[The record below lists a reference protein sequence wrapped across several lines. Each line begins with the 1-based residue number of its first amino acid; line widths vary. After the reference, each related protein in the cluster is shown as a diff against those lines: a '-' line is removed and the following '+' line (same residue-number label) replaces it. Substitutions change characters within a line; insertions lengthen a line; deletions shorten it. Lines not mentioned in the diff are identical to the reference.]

1 MDTIASKK
9 LTREGAMKVLGAA
22 VDGAHALDCHVSIA
36 VVDDG
41 GHLIAFT
48 RSEKA
53 ELYSIA
59 IAQAK
64 AKSAALT
71 RFPSGKKSPTGNE
84 RDDHHALWRSRWPRA
99 PARLS
104 RSQAAFRSFPKGKSS
119 ARWASAARE
128 SRTSRSRRPR
138 RRRWANNSR
147 HDDKG
152 AICDILKINAGA
164 RLAQSTACPRVDD
177 EVPWM
182 FLLIVPPR
190 IVRR

>member
-22 VDGAHALDCHVSIA
+22 VDRSHALNCHVSIA
-36 VVDDG
+36 VVDDA

-48 RSEKA
+48 RSERA

-84 RDDHHALWRSRWPRA
+84 RDDHHALA
-99 PARLS
+99 LTL
-104 RSQAAFRSFPKGKSS
+104 AAGVGSFVTIPGGFPIFSEGEIVGAVGISGAAIKDVEIAQTAAAALGK
-119 ARWASAARE
+119 
-128 SRTSRSRRPR
+128 
-138 RRRWANNSR
+138 
-147 HDDKG
+147 
-152 AICDILKINAGA
+152 
-164 RLAQSTACPRVDD
+164 
-177 EVPWM
+177 
-182 FLLIVPPR
+182 
-190 IVRR
+190 

>member
-1 MDTIASKK
+1 MDTVASKK

-22 VDGAHALDCHVSIA
+22 VDKAHAMSAHVSIA

-84 RDDHHALWRSRWPRA
+84 RNDHHAI
-99 PARLS
+99 
-104 RSQAAFRSFPKGKSS
+104 
-119 ARWASAARE
+119 
-128 SRTSRSRRPR
+128 
-138 RRRWANNSR
+138 
-147 HDDKG
+147 
-152 AICDILKINAGA
+152 AITLAAGA
-164 RLAQSTACPRVDD
+164 GSFVTIEGGFPIFAEGEMVGAVGVSGAGVKDIEISQNAAAVLGK
-177 EVPWM
+177 
-182 FLLIVPPR
+182 
-190 IVRR
+190 

>member
-1 MDTIASKK
+1 MDIVASKK

-22 VDGAHALDCHVSIA
+22 VDRAHALDCNVSIA

-59 IAQAK
+59 LAQAK

-84 RDDHHALWRSRWPRA
+84 RDDHHAL
-99 PARLS
+99 
-104 RSQAAFRSFPKGKSS
+104 
-119 ARWASAARE
+119 
-128 SRTSRSRRPR
+128 
-138 RRRWANNSR
+138 
-147 HDDKG
+147 
-152 AICDILKINAGA
+152 AITLAAGA
-164 RLAQSTACPRVDD
+164 GSFVTIPGGFPVLSDGEIVGAVGVSGAGIKDIDISQTAAA
-177 EVPWM
+177 
-182 FLLIVPPR
+182 LLSK
-190 IVRR
+190 